1 MCKQSSHRASG
12 QHRVPRVRFQE
23 DHLEERFE
31 LEIVSDQEKV
41 ARWMTRADFSAIH
54 ADVRRV
60 VQEIIV
66 TRSSYGSDDGRG
78 EKCFRGLEPI
88 VSGNRKTEIQSFIQD
103 LLEMQEECKCLGISG
118 GKGLQCYSENNSK
131 RALQRARN
139 LADQDASE
147 ARIVY
152 AESLVPLKQ

>member
-1 MCKQSSHRASG
+1 MCKQSSHTAIG
-12 QHRVPRVRFQE
+12 QHHVTRVRFQE

-31 LEIVSDQEKV
+31 LEIISDQEKT

-66 TRSSYGSDDGRG
+66 ARSSYDSDERD

-103 LLEMQEECKCLGISG
+103 LLEMQEECKYLGISG
-118 GKGLQCYSENNSK
+118 GKGLQCFSENNSK
-131 RALQRARN
+131 RALQRARQ

-147 ARIVY
+147 ARSVY